1 MSDLDG
7 DHKILPFML
16 PDDHEGSITRLHRRS
31 LRLGRRMLR
40 LAETIL
46 ADPHADAAAL
56 DALLYSLDRGIL
68 AIEQL
73 RVWAQEEQEEAR
85 ARRRSARL
93 N

>member
-1 MSDLDG
+1 MNHDDTR
-7 DHKILPFML
+7 ILPFVL
-16 PDDHEGSITRLHRRS
+16 PDCGSITQLHRRS

-46 ADPHADAAAL
+46 ADPDVNSATL
-56 DALLYSLDRGIL
+56 DELVYSLDRAIL

-73 RVWAQEEQEEAR
+73 RVWAEEEQQTMRDVRR
-85 ARRRSARL
+85 ASRF